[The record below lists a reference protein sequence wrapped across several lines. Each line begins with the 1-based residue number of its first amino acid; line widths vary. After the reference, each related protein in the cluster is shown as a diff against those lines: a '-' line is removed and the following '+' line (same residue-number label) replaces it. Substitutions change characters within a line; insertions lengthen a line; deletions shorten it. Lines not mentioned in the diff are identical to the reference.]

1 MSTYLQGVTDY
12 IPQFQPFQ
20 PDLNFYANAL
30 QTKQNQYDTNYK
42 ALNNVYGQ
50 YFYADLTHGDNLKKK
65 DELIKSI
72 DFNLKR
78 VSGLDLSLEQNVT
91 QAQQVFKP
99 FYEDKN
105 LMKDMAWTKNINSQ
119 KAYGAGLKN
128 ARDEKMRAQYW
139 EAGVKALE
147 YKTEE
152 FKNASLEETMSI
164 GNANY
169 TPYVNVMEKA
179 QKIAKDAGLS
189 VETVDFSPD
198 GKWVVKT
205 KNGEQLI
212 PKLSHLFEATLGS
225 DPGVIDV
232 YKTQAYV
239 NRKDYAYSNAAQFA
253 GDKNAAEMS
262 YLSESYKMLK
272 AENEARQAKL
282 EKNDKVYSTKAAEA
296 EKAVAS
302 NEATPETASYLER
315 LNEAKNINSSLLSS
329 TSNNVESL
337 SEKSGTPSTST
348 GFENP
353 YGDIESLRWKVD
365 NAMASR
371 LMQKDLGEAANV
383 FAFKDAK
390 QDIDA
395 NPYAVQ
401 AEAHKYRMQ
410 EVASANASRERAAKT
425 ASLANMDKHLVESG
439 AYHYDQNPA
448 SATYGRAI
456 ISEDADQYTVEQKTK
471 GASTDVINLKDASAT
486 YSNRFIDKGVTPY
499 LTNML
504 SSLESLKGKLSA
516 DDMQT
521 IFGDKN
527 MTIEKFNQQLKNDP
541 HKFIKGELGTTKLK
555 KITTGFQKV
564 ISQNYNKGV
573 KEFDEVGK
581 NMSQFNTGLNDYY
594 TYTTNLQKWKKS
606 TIQDVKNHLERTVDK
621 DMKKYVKFMFDDN
634 GNQVSEAEFAKKTKL
649 ANVYTVGLSEMFGS
663 GVGAHESQSQGTT
676 TKVKASNPAK
686 DTYNELKKIIHNA
699 YGSTDI
705 KLTSPPGISALT
717 DMKGAG
723 LTTIGQQG
731 ITVYPNA
738 YNSVGA
744 ANWTEFKKDIKSLDF
759 DTDVDVRF
767 LGPVTSGVNRN
778 KEGKQLLDA
787 MFNETAKYNSTFK
800 GFRLAAQPLAQNK
813 TNKGAMIIY
822 PDAEWLKKQT
832 YTKTENGVKSAGI
845 ISQEQANY
853 ILQNGISL
861 VSDNKNWT
869 NNLFQSTYTTPLE
882 ADINFNKKVTIT
894 DPNDGDNMNNIT
906 FEKDDIMG
914 GYKYNF
920 GYKFYNPDT
929 KRYEQASV
937 PGAGIASGQELEQRR
952 NDAFN
957 YWSQVQD
964 INNENFRSVK

>member
-1 MSTYLQGVTDY
+1 
-12 IPQFQPFQ
+12 
-20 PDLNFYANAL
+20 
-30 QTKQNQYDTNYK
+30 
-42 ALNNVYGQ
+42 
-50 YFYADLTHGDNLKKK
+50 
-65 DELIKSI
+65 
-72 DFNLKR
+72 
-78 VSGLDLSLEQNVT
+78 
-91 QAQQVFKP
+91 
-99 FYEDKN
+99 
-105 LMKDMAWTKNINSQ
+105 
-119 KAYGAGLKN
+119 
-128 ARDEKMRAQYW
+128 
-139 EAGVKALE
+139 
-147 YKTEE
+147 
-152 FKNASLEETMSI
+152 
-164 GNANY
+164 
-169 TPYVNVMEKA
+169 MEKA

-272 AENEARQAKL
+272 AENEARQARL

-329 TSNNVESL
+329 TSSNVESL

-390 QDIDA
+390 QDINA

-594 TYTTNLQKWKKS
+594 TYTTNLQKWKKG
-606 TIQDVKNHLERTVDK
+606 TVQDVKNHVERTVDRDLK
-621 DMKKYVKFMFDDN
+621 GAVKYMFDEN
-634 GNQVSEAEFAKKTKL
+634 GNQRSKEEFEKRLMKSGALNKEDLEA
-649 ANVYTVGLSEMFGS
+649 YS
-663 GVGAHESQSQGTT
+663 GYQAYLKQQ
-676 TKVKASNPAK
+676 KASGKGEDAVNNLLTQIPGMEAIGYGRKIAKFASSFAPQEVYNKYDPKINPRVAK
-686 DTYNELKKIIHNA
+686 VIKQFDYNNLKKQIHDA
-699 YGSTDI
+699 YQSTDI
-705 KLTSPPGISALT
+705 KLTPPPGISAMA

-759 DTDVDVRF
+759 DNDVDVRF
-767 LGPVTSGVNRN
+767 LGPVASGVNRN

-845 ISQEQANY
+845 ISQEQADY

-882 ADINFNKKVTIT
+882 ADVNFNKKVTIT

-906 FEKDDIMG
+906 FEKDDVMG